1 MISGHTLSTTINSVF
16 ITLLCFIGLTS
27 APKVLSA
34 PAVVLQGSSQGMDY
48 VVEKIAQT
56 NGVPWGMVFTPDN
69 QLLITYRD
77 GIVRLLDPASGKT
90 QDVSGHPAISEYGQ
104 GGLLDVAILDVGGL
118 DSSNLES
125 GRNITATW
133 YYFTYSKA
141 KGGEAAT
148 TLARAQLEGSRLTQW
163 QDLLITQSL
172 SDASRHFGSR
182 IAFDNKGHIFFSI
195 GDRAHRP
202 NGQDLSTHAGSIL
215 RLNLDGSVPKDNPF
229 IDTANA
235 LPEIWSYGHRNP
247 QGLQFDPVTNR
258 LWSNEHGPRGGD
270 EINLISA
277 GANYGWPEISH
288 GKEYWGP
295 IAVGEG
301 TEKEG
306 IISPLKV
313 YTPSIAPGSLLLYRG
328 TAFPNWQGH
337 LFSGAL
343 KLRHLNR
350 VSVTDT
356 EKLVNEERLLEE
368 LDVRIRALVLDAQGW
383 LYFSADSGTIYRLKP
398 HPSE

>member
-1 MISGHTLSTTINSVF
+1 MISGHTLSATVNSVF
-16 ITLLCFIGLTS
+16 ITLLCGIGLTS
-27 APKVLSA
+27 APKVISA
-34 PAVVLQGSSQGMDY
+34 PAVALQGSSQGMNY

-56 NGVPWGMVFTPDN
+56 DGVPWGMVFTPNN

-77 GIVRLLDPASGKT
+77 GTVRLLDPANGT
-90 QDVSGHPAISEYGQ
+90 IQDVSGQPAISQYGQ
-104 GGLLDVAILDVGGL
+104 GGLLDVAKLTIVND
-118 DSSNLES
+118 N
-125 GRNITATW
+125 NAAQTW

-148 TLARAQLEGSRLTQW
+148 TLARAQLEGRRLTQW
-163 QDLLITQSL
+163 QDLLFTQSL

-182 IAFDNKGHIFFSI
+182 IAFDDEEHVFFSI

-229 IDTANA
+229 VNTANA

-247 QGLQFDPVTNR
+247 QGLQFDPLTHR

-270 EINLISA
+270 EINLITA
-277 GANYGWPEISH
+277 GANYGWPKISH

-301 TEKEG
+301 TEKDG

-313 YTPSIAPGSLLLYRG
+313 YIPSIAPGSLLLYRG

-356 EKLVNEERLLEE
+356 GKLENEERLLEE
-368 LDVRIRALVLDAQGW
+368 LDERIRALVLDEQGW
-383 LYFSADSGTIYRLKP
+383 LYFSADSGTIYRLRP
-398 HPSE
+398 HPSK

>member
-1 MISGHTLSTTINSVF
+1 MISGLNLSAMMNSAL
-16 ITLLCFIGLTS
+16 IILLCIIGLTP

-34 PAVVLQGSSQGMDY
+34 PLTKLEGSSQGMHY
-48 VVEKIAQT
+48 IVEQIAQT
-56 NGVPWGMVFTPDN
+56 DGVPWGMVFTPDN

-77 GIVRLLDPASGKT
+77 GTIRLLNPANGTT
-90 QDVSGHPAISEYGQ
+90 QDVSGQPTIRQYGQ
-104 GGLLDVAILDVGGL
+104 GGLLDVARLDVARL
-118 DSSNLES
+118 DSSNLAS
-125 GRNITATW
+125 DNNRKATW

-141 KGGEAAT
+141 KDGQAAT
-148 TLARAQLEGSRLTQW
+148 TLARAKLNGAQLTQW
-163 QDLLITQSL
+163 QDLLVTQSF

-182 IAFDNKGHIFFSI
+182 IAFDNEGHVFFSI

-202 NGQDLSTHAGSIL
+202 NGQDISTHAGSII
-215 RLNLDGSVPKDNPF
+215 RLNLDGSIPKDNPF
-229 IDTANA
+229 IGTTNA

-247 QGLQFDPVTNR
+247 QGLQFDPQTNR

-270 EINLISA
+270 EINLITA
-277 GANYGWPEISH
+277 GANYGWPDVSH

-295 IAVGEG
+295 IAVGES

-356 EKLVNEERLLEE
+356 GKLENEERLLKE
-368 LDVRIRALVLDAQGW
+368 LDERVRALVLDPQGW
-383 LYFSADSGTIYRLKP
+383 LYFSADSGAIYRLRPK
-398 HPSE
+398 SQ